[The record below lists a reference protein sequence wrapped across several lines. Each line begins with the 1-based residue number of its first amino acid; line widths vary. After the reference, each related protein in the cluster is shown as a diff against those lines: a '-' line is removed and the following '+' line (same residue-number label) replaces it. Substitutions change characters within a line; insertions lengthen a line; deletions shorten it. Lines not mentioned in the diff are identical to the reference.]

1 MTPGILNVPIFK
13 GAKYEHLLTFKVAGT
28 ETLVDLT
35 GLSPFVFTIS
45 HPTKDLV
52 LVTGTVT
59 DTDLENG
66 EITIL
71 ATPTQTETLNLGYV
85 RIGLRDVV
93 GNPYLAETVP
103 VLFFSPPPP

>member
-1 MTPGILNVPIFK
+1 MHHELPGFR
-13 GAKYEHLLTFKVAGT
+13 
-28 ETLVDLT
+28 
-35 GLSPFVFTIS
+35 S
-45 HPTKDLV
+45 HM
-52 LVTGTVT
+52 
-59 DTDLENG
+59 ENG

-85 RIGLRDVV
+85 RIGLRDAV